1 MQPTTQAEKAVKVLD
16 ILMLKIATASQG
28 LADTPGLSSDFQFSN
43 MVSVKMLANMNA
55 AKDAIKAD
63 EDGTKSLQNSILDAA
78 KDIAAG
84 YHAVKDNEAEDVLD
98 NFEKYTND
106 TAGSVM
112 LAVNFECEH
121 YIKNQGKNAM
131 AKKPNPPKVIRTS
144 AATEGGSSVTVR
156 RPA

>member
-16 ILMLKIATASQG
+16 ILMLKIATASQR

-43 MVSVKMLANMNA
+43 MVSVKMLANMNE

-63 EDGTKSLQNSILDAA
+63 EHGTKPLQDSILNAA

-84 YHAVKDNEAEDVLD
+84 YHSVKDNEAEDVLE

-106 TAGSVM
+106 TAGNVM

-121 YIKNQGKNAM
+121 YIKNQGKKAM
-131 AKKPNPPKVIRTS
+131 AKKAQAPKVIRTS
-144 AATEGGSSVTVR
+144 AATEGGSTTVIR